1 MANQGTISIMSRV
14 AAVFRNDEGGVYTV
28 KPLQIDNAAP
38 AWIQKDRLFDLLV
51 KDGSLVIATT
61 PAIKRAL
68 ENDPT
73 KGVGPDGKAIKDQAA
88 GGRRKT
94 KDRGAEAEKEPD
106 QQEEGPDQKEEE
118 PGVDGNDAE

>member
-14 AAVFRNDEGGVYTV
+14 AAVFRNNEGGEFKV
-28 KPLQIDNAAP
+28 KPLQIYNSAP

-51 KDGSLVIATT
+51 ADKSLVLATT
-61 PAIKRAL
+61 PAIKRSL

-88 GGRRKT
+88 GGRKKA
-94 KDRGAEAEKEPD
+94 KDKDTGEEKESD
-106 QQEEGPDQKEEE
+106 QQDENPD
-118 PGVDGNDAE
+118 GDGADAE